1 MNGRYLINRRNVC
14 FKCNLNERIDQLK
27 STYKKQPPSLI
38 CNTKQKTFEAPMTE
52 KFRTQKISLIGC
64 IFIQSANEF
73 KEEEE
78 EVKNRWKK

>member
-1 MNGRYLINRRNVC
+1 MNGKYLINRRNVC
-14 FKCNLNERIDQLK
+14 FRCNLNERIDQLK

-38 CNTKQKTFEAPMTE
+38 RNTKQKTFEVHMT
-52 KFRTQKISLIGC
+52 KKLHTQKIFLIGY
-64 IFIQSANEF
+64 IFIQNANEV

>member
-1 MNGRYLINRRNVC
+1 VC

-38 CNTKQKTFEAPMTE
+38 RNTKQKTFEVLMT
-52 KFRTQKISLIGC
+52 KKLHTQKISLIGY
-64 IFIQSANEF
+64 IFIQSANEV